1 MNTLS
6 FFTTVAA
13 CVGLAACSSTTTPT
27 TPTINIGGQ
36 AAHVGTT
43 YSADVSGVL
52 TDITVSPIMSSGQ
65 PIWVNVPAGTRI
77 AGYESANVLA
87 IGGFNNGQLIQG
99 LTGVLSSPPQ
109 TGTATY
115 SGFTR
120 WADIGSAA
128 AAGVTNLPISMAV
141 DFNAGTFS
149 NTAAGPNII
158 GTITGQQ
165 FTGTFQIG
173 GVSGALVPMTGGFF
187 GTNEMAGT
195 FGNSTRAG
203 VIYATKP

>member
-1 MNTLS
+1 MNILS
-6 FFTTVAA
+6 FFTTIAA
-13 CVGLAACSSTTTPT
+13 CAGLAACSSTT

-52 TDITVSPIMSSGQ
+52 TDITVSPVMPSGQ
-65 PIWVNVPAGTRI
+65 PIWADTAAGTRI

-120 WADIGSAA
+120 FADTGSAA
-128 AAGVTNLPISMAV
+128 AAAVANLAISMAV

-149 NTAAGPNII
+149 NTATGPSIV

-173 GVSGALVPMTGGFF
+173 GSSGALVPMTGGFF

-195 FGNSTRAG
+195 FGNSTIAG
-203 VIYATKP
+203 VIYGTKP